1 MTFIELISISIA
13 LGLDASGVCLSLGLD
28 RRVNKNI
35 AIYIIGAFALF
46 QFFLALVGGFLGC
59 LFHKY
64 IYDLPNIYGGIILL
78 VLGIIMALE
87 GFSKNEKKIKI
98 KWYMIFILAIS
109 VSIDALIVGFSVFS
123 DIYSN
128 YILLQDSLFV
138 GLITAF
144 LCTGA
149 FFVSKHVRKVDFVKE
164 YADFIGGA
172 VLVIL
177 GIRMIFG

>member
-1 MTFIELISISIA
+1 VSISIA

-35 AIYIIGAFALF
+35 ALYVISVFALF
-46 QFFLALVGGFLGC
+46 QFLLALIGGFLGN
-59 LFHKY
+59 LFHRY
-64 IYDLPNIYGGIILL
+64 VYDLPSIYGGIILL

-87 GFSKNEKKIKI
+87 GFSKDDKKVKI
-98 KWYMIFILAIS
+98 KWYVIFILAIS

-123 DIYSN
+123 DLYST
-128 YILLQDSLFV
+128 YIMLQKSLVV
-138 GLITAF
+138 GLITGF

-149 FFVSKHVRKVDFVKE
+149 FFVSKHVRRVDFIKE

-172 VLVIL
+172 VLIVL